1 MKCRDRA
8 NRIIARERFKL
19 IEKKEK
25 ELFWGT
31 QTWQRPLIP
40 FRDEPIYFK
49 VLTGFLD
56 NFTAFWAAKKPT
68 SLPSSSLIQ
77 LPFTIRSSAA
87 TSWVFWRM
95 ELEISSAVSQVCD
108 DGTNIRIREEI
119 SGIAVYSKLFQSV
132 YIHQSIHTTAS
143 VIVLRYHDRQS

>member
-8 NRIIARERFKL
+8 NRIIAREQFKL

-40 FRDEPIYFK
+40 FRDEPIYFE

-56 NFTAFWAAKKPT
+56 NFTAFWAAKKT
-68 SLPSSSLIQ
+68 YK
-77 LPFTIRSSAA
+77 SAFQFFDP
-87 TSWVFWRM
+87 V
-95 ELEISSAVSQVCD
+95 AVHYSQ
-108 DGTNIRIREEI
+108 
-119 SGIAVYSKLFQSV
+119 
-132 YIHQSIHTTAS
+132 
-143 VIVLRYHDRQS
+143 